1 MAPAGTIGCRSHHP
15 APSVNHWSPL
25 ATFGRTRV
33 LTQPCMRRTYLQAA
47 GMAATGVAATGFLA
61 LLLPNTLAARGIF
74 ESKPLAQDRFAV
86 LAQPVG
92 RTGWKL
98 LVLEQIKRKPLCW
111 RPRADGLVE
120 PTLNSFNFAGICSRY
135 LDSNGYSLRSG
146 GSDLGWRFRLRVM
159 QRGSTLQ
166 LQAFNPDQKAPIV
179 VGRAPIPRRQRNGFV
194 RLKLNDDWQLE
205 RRAYQG
211 RTLSHLYFANPDP
224 IQLLMARAIRQARG
238 SSMAKLGP
246 SRAPSMPPP
255 IPPSLKTSRG
265 SSLASR
271 LSSVQRGAS
280 AGPIPLQVSP
290 YKNQR

>member
-1 MAPAGTIGCRSHHP
+1 
-15 APSVNHWSPL
+15 
-25 ATFGRTRV
+25 
-33 LTQPCMRRTYLQAA
+33 
-47 GMAATGVAATGFLA
+47 MAATGVAATGVLA
-61 LLLPNTLAARGIF
+61 LLLPNTLAARGLF
-74 ESKPLAQDRFAV
+74 ESKPLAQERFAV

-92 RTGWKL
+92 QTDWKL

-146 GSDLGWRFRLRVM
+146 GSDLGRRFRLRVM
-159 QRGSTLQ
+159 QQGSTLL
-166 LQAFNPDQKAPIV
+166 LQAFNPDQKAPVV
-179 VGRAPIPRRQRNGFV
+179 VGHAPIPRRQRNGFV
-194 RLKLNDDWQLE
+194 RLKLNDDWELE

-238 SSMAKLGP
+238 SSMAKLDP
-246 SRAPSMPPP
+246 TRAPSMPPP
-255 IPPSLKTSRG
+255 IPPSPKTSRG

-271 LSSVQRGAS
+271 LSSVQRIAS
-280 AGPIPLQVSP
+280 AGPIPLQVIP
-290 YKNQR
+290 YKSQR

>member
-1 MAPAGTIGCRSHHP
+1 
-15 APSVNHWSPL
+15 
-25 ATFGRTRV
+25 
-33 LTQPCMRRTYLQAA
+33 MRRTYLQAA
-47 GMAATGVAATGFLA
+47 GMAATGVAATGVLA

-146 GSDLGWRFRLRVM
+146 GSDLGRRFRLRVM

-194 RLKLNDDWQLE
+194 QLKLNDDWQLE

-211 RTLSHLYFANPDP
+211 QTLSHLYFANPDP
-224 IQLLMARAIRQARG
+224 IKLLMARAIRQARG
-238 SSMAKLGP
+238 SRMAKLGP

-265 SSLASR
+265 NSLASR
-271 LSSVQRGAS
+271 LSSVQRVAS
-280 AGPIPLQVSP
+280 AGPIPLQVIP
-290 YKNQR
+290 YKSQR

>member
-1 MAPAGTIGCRSHHP
+1 
-15 APSVNHWSPL
+15 
-25 ATFGRTRV
+25 
-33 LTQPCMRRTYLQAA
+33 
-47 GMAATGVAATGFLA
+47 MAATGVAATGALA

-74 ESKPLAQDRFAV
+74 ESKPLPQERFAV

-92 RTGWKL
+92 QAGWKL

-111 RPRADGLVE
+111 TPRADGLVE

-146 GSDLGWRFRLRVM
+146 GSDLGTRFRLRLI
-159 QRGSTLQ
+159 QSGSTLQ

-179 VGRAPIPRRQRNGFV
+179 LGGAPVPSRQRNGFV
-194 RLKLNDDWQLE
+194 HLKLNDDWQLE

-211 RTLSHLYFANPDP
+211 RTLSHVYFSNPDP

-246 SRAPSMPPP
+246 ASAPSMPPP
-255 IPPSLKTSRG
+255 IPPTPKTSRG
-265 SSLASR
+265 RYLASR
-271 LSSVQRGAS
+271 RNSDQRVAS
-280 AGPIPLQVSP
+280 TGPIPLQVIP
-290 YKNQR
+290 YSSRRQTLAQ

>member
-1 MAPAGTIGCRSHHP
+1 
-15 APSVNHWSPL
+15 
-25 ATFGRTRV
+25 
-33 LTQPCMRRTYLQAA
+33 
-47 GMAATGVAATGFLA
+47 MAANGVAMTAALA
-61 LLLPNTLAARGIF
+61 LLLPNTVAARGLF
-74 ESKPLAQDRFAV
+74 ESKPLPQERFAV

-146 GSDLGWRFRLRVM
+146 GSDLGRRFRLRVM
-159 QRGSTLQ
+159 QSGSTLQ
-166 LQAFNPDQKAPIV
+166 LQAFNPDKKAPVV
-179 VGRAPIPRRQRNGFV
+179 VGRALIPSRQRYAFV
-194 RLKLNDDWQLE
+194 RLKLNDAWQLE

-255 IPPSLKTSRG
+255 IRPSPKTSRG

-271 LSSVQRGAS
+271 FSSVQRVAS
-280 AGPIPLQVSP
+280 AGPIPLQVIP
-290 YKNQR
+290 YKSQR

>member
-1 MAPAGTIGCRSHHP
+1 
-15 APSVNHWSPL
+15 
-25 ATFGRTRV
+25 
-33 LTQPCMRRTYLQAA
+33 
-47 GMAATGVAATGFLA
+47 MAATGVAATGALA

-74 ESKPLAQDRFAV
+74 ESKPLPQERFAV

-92 RTGWKL
+92 QAGWKL

-111 RPRADGLVE
+111 TPRADGLVE

-146 GSDLGWRFRLRVM
+146 GSDLGTRFRLRLI
-159 QRGSTLQ
+159 QSGSTLQ

-179 VGRAPIPRRQRNGFV
+179 VGGAPVPSRQRNGFV
-194 RLKLNDDWQLE
+194 HLKLNDDWQLE

-211 RTLSHLYFANPDP
+211 RTLSHVYFSNPDP

-246 SRAPSMPPP
+246 ASAPSMPPP
-255 IPPSLKTSRG
+255 IPPTPKTSPGRY
-265 SSLASR
+265 LASR
-271 LSSVQRGAS
+271 RSSDQRVAS
-280 AGPIPLQVSP
+280 AGPIPLQVIP
-290 YKNQR
+290 YSSRR

>member
-1 MAPAGTIGCRSHHP
+1 
-15 APSVNHWSPL
+15 
-25 ATFGRTRV
+25 
-33 LTQPCMRRTYLQAA
+33 MRRTYPQVA
-47 GMAATGVAATGFLA
+47 GMAATGVTAIGVLA
-61 LLLPNTLAARGIF
+61 LLWPNALAARALF
-74 ESKPLAQDRFAV
+74 ESKPVPQERFAV

-92 RTGWKL
+92 QSGWKL

-146 GSDLGWRFRLRVM
+146 GSDLGRRFRLRVM

-255 IPPSLKTSRG
+255 IPPSPKTSRG

-271 LSSVQRGAS
+271 LSSVQRVAS
-280 AGPIPLQVSP
+280 AGPIPLQVIP
-290 YKNQR
+290 YKSQR

>member
-1 MAPAGTIGCRSHHP
+1 
-15 APSVNHWSPL
+15 
-25 ATFGRTRV
+25 
-33 LTQPCMRRTYLQAA
+33 
-47 GMAATGVAATGFLA
+47 MAATGVAATGALA

-74 ESKPLAQDRFAV
+74 ESKPLPQERFAV

-92 RTGWKL
+92 QAGWKL

-111 RPRADGLVE
+111 TPRADGLVE

-146 GSDLGWRFRLRVM
+146 GSDLGTRFRLRLI
-159 QRGSTLQ
+159 QSGSTLQ

-179 VGRAPIPRRQRNGFV
+179 VGGAPVPSRQRNGFV
-194 RLKLNDDWQLE
+194 HLKLNDDWQLE

-211 RTLSHLYFANPDP
+211 RTLSHVYFSNPDP

-246 SRAPSMPPP
+246 ASAPSMPPP
-255 IPPSLKTSRG
+255 IPPTPKTSRG
-265 SSLASR
+265 GYLASR
-271 LSSVQRGAS
+271 RSSDQRVAS
-280 AGPIPLQVSP
+280 AGPIPLQVIP
-290 YKNQR
+290 YSNRRSTLAQ

>member
-1 MAPAGTIGCRSHHP
+1 
-15 APSVNHWSPL
+15 
-25 ATFGRTRV
+25 
-33 LTQPCMRRTYLQAA
+33 
-47 GMAATGVAATGFLA
+47 MAATGVAATGVLA
-61 LLLPNTLAARGIF
+61 LLLPNTLAARGLF
-74 ESKPLAQDRFAV
+74 ESKPLAQERFAV

-92 RTGWKL
+92 QTDWKL

-146 GSDLGWRFRLRVM
+146 GSDLGRRFRLRVM
-159 QRGSTLQ
+159 QHGSTLQ

-179 VGRAPIPRRQRNGFV
+179 VGHAPIPRRQLNGFV
-194 RLKLNDDWQLE
+194 RLKLNDDWELE

-211 RTLSHLYFANPDP
+211 RTLSHLYFANPVP

-246 SRAPSMPPP
+246 TRAPSMPPP
-255 IPPSLKTSRG
+255 IPPSPMTSRG

-271 LSSVQRGAS
+271 LSSVQRIAS
-280 AGPIPLQVSP
+280 AGPIPLQVIP
-290 YKNQR
+290 YKSQR

>member
-1 MAPAGTIGCRSHHP
+1 
-15 APSVNHWSPL
+15 
-25 ATFGRTRV
+25 
-33 LTQPCMRRTYLQAA
+33 MRRTYLQAA
-47 GMAATGVAATGFLA
+47 GMAATGVAATVVLA

-74 ESKPLAQDRFAV
+74 ESKPLPQERFAV

-92 RTGWKL
+92 QTGWKL
-98 LVLEQIKRKPLCW
+98 LVLEQIKRKHQCW

-120 PTLNSFNFAGICSRY
+120 PMLNSFNFAGICSRY

-146 GSDLGWRFRLRVM
+146 GSDLGRRFRLRVM

-179 VGRAPIPRRQRNGFV
+179 VGHAPIPSRQRNGFV

-255 IPPSLKTSRG
+255 IPPSPKTSRG

-271 LSSVQRGAS
+271 LSSVQRVAS
-280 AGPIPLQVSP
+280 AGPIPLQVIP

>member
-1 MAPAGTIGCRSHHP
+1 MT
-15 APSVNHWSPL
+15 
-25 ATFGRTRV
+25 
-33 LTQPCMRRTYLQAA
+33 
-47 GMAATGVAATGFLA
+47 ATGVVATGVLA

-74 ESKPLAQDRFAV
+74 ESRPLPQERFAV

-92 RTGWKL
+92 QTSWKL

-111 RPRADGLVE
+111 RPRADGLIE
-120 PTLNSFNFAGICSRY
+120 PTLNRFNFAGICSRY

-146 GSDLGWRFRLRVM
+146 GSDLGRRFRLRLM

-166 LQAFNPDQKAPIV
+166 LQAFNPDQTAPIV
-179 VGRAPIPRRQRNGFV
+179 VGRAPIPSRQRNGFV

-205 RRAYQG
+205 RRVYQG
-211 RTLSHLYFANPDP
+211 RTLSHLYFSNPDP

-255 IPPSLKTSRG
+255 IAPTPKTSRG

-271 LSSVQRGAS
+271 LSSIQRVAS
-280 AGPIPLQVSP
+280 AGPIPLQVIP
-290 YKNQR
+290 YSSRRQTLAQ

>member
-1 MAPAGTIGCRSHHP
+1 
-15 APSVNHWSPL
+15 
-25 ATFGRTRV
+25 
-33 LTQPCMRRTYLQAA
+33 MRRTYLQAA
-47 GMAATGVAATGFLA
+47 GMAATGVAATVVLA

-111 RPRADGLVE
+111 RPRADGLVA

-146 GSDLGWRFRLRVM
+146 GSDLGRRVRLRVI

-179 VGRAPIPRRQRNGFV
+179 VGRAPLPSRQRNGFV

-255 IPPSLKTSRG
+255 IPKTPRG

-271 LSSVQRGAS
+271 LSSVQRVAS
-280 AGPIPLQVSP
+280 AGPIPLQVIP
-290 YKNQR
+290 YKSQR